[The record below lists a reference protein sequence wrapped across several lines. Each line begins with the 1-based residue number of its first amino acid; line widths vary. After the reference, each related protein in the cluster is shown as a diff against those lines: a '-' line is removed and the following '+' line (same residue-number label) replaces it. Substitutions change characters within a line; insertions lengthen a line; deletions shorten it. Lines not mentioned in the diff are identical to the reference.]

1 MTADRGAV
9 ETFDFGG
16 TMEELRAR
24 CKADT
29 TFDPPRPPVFQKWM
43 GRSKPPE
50 LAQAAE

>member
-1 MTADRGAV
+1 MAAERGPV

-24 CKADT
+24 CKEDT
-29 TFDPPRPPVFQKWM
+29 TFDPPSPPVFQKWM